1 MLPLSNI
8 KKEQTTPKEFIIDIN
23 CDLGQSFGVYKNESE
38 ESLIPYVSSVNI
50 ACGAH
55 SGDPVTI
62 MKALKLAK
70 KHNLSVGAHIGYP
83 DIQGFGYRSLKL
95 TSEEIQAMVVFQIGA
110 LNSMAK
116 YFNLV
121 VEYVR
126 PHGALHKDTLT
137 NIDTAVAVAKGIA
150 NFDNWLILVGG
161 PSQILKEASDITG
174 VRIAA
179 EFQPIKNYTENGEV
193 DFEKEDIGDID
204 LCINQ
209 VNSLA
214 KDSIIK
220 TVDNKNITA
229 EFNTIHLDLR
239 SEKSIELAKKIQ
251 TVIDKKVPIP
261 ATFVMESGWLS

>member
-62 MKALKLAK
+62 MKALKLAQ
-70 KHNLSVGAHIGYP
+70 KHNLSIGAHIGYP

-110 LNSMAK
+110 LNAMAK
-116 YFNLV
+116 YYNRT

-126 PHGALHKDTLT
+126 PHGALHKDILT
-137 NIDTAVAVAKGIA
+137 NIDTAVAVSKGIA
-150 NFDNWLILVGG
+150 NFDKWLILVGA
-161 PSQILKEASDITG
+161 PSKNLEEAGDTAGI
-174 VRIAA
+174 RIAK
-179 EFQPIKNYTENGEV
+179 EFQPIKNYTENGEI
-193 DFEKEDIGDID
+193 DFEREDIEDINF
-204 LCINQ
+204 CMSQI
-209 VNSLA
+209 NSLV
-214 KDSIIK
+214 KDSFIK
-220 TVDNKNITA
+220 TVDKKKIIA
-229 EFNTIHLDLR
+229 DFNTIHLDLR

-251 TVIDKKVPIP
+251 AAVDKTAPIP

>member
-8 KKEQTTPKEFIIDIN
+8 KKEQAPPKEFVIDIN

-55 SGDPVTI
+55 SGDPITI

-70 KHNLSVGAHIGYP
+70 NHNLSIGAHIGYP

-95 TSEEIQAMVVFQIGA
+95 TPEEIQAMVVFQIGA

-126 PHGALHKDTLT
+126 PHGALHKDILT
-137 NIDTAVAVAKGIA
+137 NVDTAVAVANGIA
-150 NFDNWLILVGG
+150 NFDKWLILVGA
-161 PSQILKEASDITG
+161 PSQNLKEASDITG
-174 VRIAA
+174 VRIAT
-179 EFQPIKNYTENGEV
+179 EFQPIKNYTAT
-193 DFEKEDIGDID
+193 GDID
-204 LCINQ
+204 FERDDIEDINFCMNQ
-209 VNSLA
+209 VNSLV
-214 KDSIIK
+214 KDSTIK
-220 TVDNKNITA
+220 TVDKKNITVN
-229 EFNTIHLDLR
+229 FNTIHLDLR

-251 TVIDKKVPIP
+251 AAIDKTVPIP